1 MLQPVVCLY
10 LLPWCKYKYIF
21 ILNIKKGQKEPK
33 NGGNY
38 LFSASAGEFFSGKYK
53 IITIYFVV
61 QKNVRIFA
69 KSIESMKVT
78 NITDFRSNAK
88 QYIDSVIRDHSALV
102 INRGKTAAVLISL
115 DEYNSI
121 VETERIMSSRHYE
134 GLKES
139 VEQFYNNELVTVD
152 IDDL

>member
-1 MLQPVVCLY
+1 MQ
-10 LLPWCKYKYIF
+10 K
-21 ILNIKKGQKEPK
+21 ILK
-33 NGGNY
+33 
-38 LFSASAGEFFSGKYK
+38 
-53 IITIYFVV
+53 
-61 QKNVRIFA
+61 
-69 KSIESMKVT
+69 SMKVT

-139 VEQFYNNELVTVD
+139 VEQFYNNDLVTVD

>member
-1 MLQPVVCLY
+1 
-10 LLPWCKYKYIF
+10 
-21 ILNIKKGQKEPK
+21 
-33 NGGNY
+33 
-38 LFSASAGEFFSGKYK
+38 
-53 IITIYFVV
+53 
-61 QKNVRIFA
+61 
-69 KSIESMKVT
+69 MKVT

-121 VETERIMSSRHYE
+121 VETERIRSSRHYE

-139 VEQFYNNELVTVD
+139 IEQFYNNDLVTVD